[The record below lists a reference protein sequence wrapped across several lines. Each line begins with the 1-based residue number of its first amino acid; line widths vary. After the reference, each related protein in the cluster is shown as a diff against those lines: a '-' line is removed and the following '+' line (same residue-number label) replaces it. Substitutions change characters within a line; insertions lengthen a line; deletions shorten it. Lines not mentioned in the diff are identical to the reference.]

1 MWRTSSLSKKRK
13 KWIVF
18 LLQND
23 RLLRRLRVEFRS
35 LHSYPGKRSEYHL
48 HTKCHFVTTLSIY
61 SSDMQCVLHILESHL
76 LVSWHH
82 YMIVSLSCFE
92 TLQSVLHAYKQY
104 YAVGAKGDIWKS
116 KCRVK
121 LLRCTVLKRR
131 LIDY

>member
-1 MWRTSSLSKKRK
+1 MWRTSSLSKKMK

-23 RLLRRLRVEFRS
+23 RLLRRLGMEFRS
-35 LHSYPGKRSEYHL
+35 LYSDPGKRSECHL

-82 YMIVSLSCFE
+82 YIIVSLSCFE
-92 TLQSVLHAYKQY
+92 PLQSVLHAYKQY
-104 YAVGAKGDIWKS
+104 LSQGRYLDEQIQS
-116 KCRVK
+116 
-121 LLRCTVLKRR
+121 
-131 LIDY
+131 